1 MPGRDTPVNECPGLA
16 RACTAAA
23 RELIAAKNYIAGL
36 ERNIAAAD
44 QRIDAAKQELAK
56 LTEINDLQQQRAR
69 KLEEVITAER
79 EAKDALFKLKEQ
91 HEKRI
96 AKLEKS
102 LSRSRKFTLIL
113 GVAAGVGILIAI
125 SK

>member
-1 MPGRDTPVNECPGLA
+1 LA